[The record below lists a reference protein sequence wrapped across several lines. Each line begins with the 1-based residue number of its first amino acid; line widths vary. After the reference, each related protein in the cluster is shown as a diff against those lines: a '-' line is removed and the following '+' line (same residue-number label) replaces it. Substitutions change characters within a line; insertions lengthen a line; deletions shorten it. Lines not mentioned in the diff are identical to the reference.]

1 MQYRFILVY
10 KPTDSDTVESRV
22 VYPIYGDDPNVS
34 IDRENGEWYYTRKLN
49 GKFTFER
56 GDYSWIMSQAFDG
69 TFTMRVTCSI
79 DGTNWLEYFVGNFSQ
94 ANLEVDLDNQKVTLD
109 GLTEGTYKVIEN
121 ARRDKYDLR
130 KIIPDTEAKE
140 VQGQI
145 HPALALV
152 DDRSESVIKSDI
164 YCNGASTANGYKDG
178 VTPLWGLRKN
188 INRNVN
194 GWVYN
199 GCFAEANVMLTDHA
213 SAANGR
219 YSNSV
224 NYGPVR
230 TSGYVI
236 NSVDGSL
243 DGRSGYTV
251 KVTVIKD
258 AQGLW
263 AVVSVLSDGSDVPVA
278 SATQFLGGDGTG
290 YYTPQSLV
298 FSSETPSTALNGV
311 EKIEVTFHYIFASL
325 LTFSSD
331 GVLGNCLE
339 TGPYYKGMRE
349 FNGSGLEV
357 TITTNTSDQ
366 PNGHRMVSGTDV
378 YFAPPQGDGWH
389 PLAEDNWNYASMW
402 YRITPSVQNGLL
414 DPSLVGEVR
423 WTRCWTIG
431 TCLKYL
437 LDKIS
442 THKVLFDENDFYS
455 RFLCPSDGKNPV
467 EGGEPFTWL
476 VCQKSD
482 VMNYGGV
489 GATRCI
495 VTLEWFLELLR
506 NAFNC
511 YWWLEK
517 RNDGKYDFKV
527 EHVEYFRKG
536 HSYVDDPTRDLIDI
550 TKIKTRRNFLFN
562 NEPAKRLSD
571 QTNRY
576 TFDLEEMVEKYT
588 YAWQGEGGSDE
599 FKGHPMFF
607 KAGWIEAGSSDN
619 REVDNIFADLAWLTL
634 NAGTDTE
641 SSKNYDGLFIFA
653 GYQRILESEFG
664 ENSAPTA
671 RNIDIPIPFRDM
683 HYNMWLTVPEG
694 QEVTLKAVLAGDV
707 VTIATYTGTGER
719 MMIAITSNTIVPGAI
734 MLRLDFGANYGN
746 VTVHRVH
753 GDEGNVY
760 QVPNTESRLTEG
772 LYLQNGPLAWPSLQC
787 AYLHYDVPA
796 AKWAYDSDDIEDA
809 TFVDGGMVKLIKK
822 QDVGVLPVPM
832 VAYEQR
838 LVDGIRTG
846 LGTGV
851 LDSATVNLGSRNAV
865 LTLRFK
871 IEQ

>member
-69 TFTMRVTCSI
+69 TYTMRVTCSI

-145 HPALALV
+145 HPALELV
-152 DDRSESVIKSDI
+152 DYRSENISISDVF
-164 YCNGASTANGYKDG
+164 CNGASTMGGYDSKHPDSGYKTNKKV
-178 VTPLWGLRKN
+178 VTDEGFYMYG
-188 INRNVN
+188 IF
-194 GWVYN
+194 
-199 GCFAEANVMLTDHA
+199 CEAEVTLETELA
-213 SAANGR
+213 AANGR
-219 YSNSV
+219 YAGQLAYGTTHVDFPGGESLDYIAPIGALENSNGYHLGIYVV
-224 NYGPVR
+224 NVGSPSWITMYRVVIEDPQGGTVVTNNVPLP
-230 TSGYVI
+230 TVI
-236 NSVDGSL
+236 NSPNSFTFRND
-243 DGRSGYTV
+243 T
-251 KVTVIKD
+251 IK
-258 AQGLW
+258 LM
-263 AVVSVLSDGSDVPVA
+263 
-278 SATQFLGGDGTG
+278 
-290 YYTPQSLV
+290 
-298 FSSETPSTALNGV
+298 
-311 EKIEVTFHYIFASL
+311 FHYIRATL
-325 LTFSSD
+325 LTMSAD
-331 GVLGNCLE
+331 GVEDNVLA
-339 TGPYYKGMRE
+339 TGPYYKGMRAFE
-349 FNGSGLEV
+349 GSGLEV

-455 RFLCPSDGKNPV
+455 RFLFPSDGKNPV

-664 ENSAPTA
+664 ENAAPTA
-671 RNIDIPIPFRDM
+671 RNIDIPIPFRNM

-719 MMIAITSNTIVPGAI
+719 MMIAITGNTIVPGAT

-746 VTVHRVH
+746 VMVHRVH

-772 LYLQNGPLAWPSLQC
+772 LYIQNGPLAWPSLQC

-809 TFVDGGMVKLIKK
+809 TFVDGGTVKLIKK

-871 IEQ
+871 IDQ

>member
-10 KPTDSDTVESRV
+10 KSTDSDTVESRV

-69 TFTMRVTCSI
+69 TYTMRVTCST

-152 DDRSESVIKSDI
+152 DYRSENISISDVF
-164 YCNGASTANGYKDG
+164 CNGASTMGGYKSDKNDWTNRKDVRSNDSWNFEG
-178 VTPLWGLRKN
+178 VYADAKVKMIDPTSE
-188 INRNVN
+188 VN
-194 GWVYN
+194 GLYAGVLNYRRIVYSGHSLTSVE
-199 GCFAEANVMLTDHA
+199 GCLTNENDCKIH
-213 SAANGR
+213 
-219 YSNSV
+219 
-224 NYGPVR
+224 
-230 TSGYVI
+230 
-236 NSVDGSL
+236 
-243 DGRSGYTV
+243 
-251 KVTVIKD
+251 
-258 AQGLW
+258 
-263 AVVSVLSDGSDVPVA
+263 VVSSVSSANYISIFVYLFDENGSSVTGVEYQVPG
-278 SATQFLGGDGTG
+278 TNNTG
-290 YYTPQSLV
+290 YYNPTSLAFDTFGTDPV
-298 FSSETPSTALNGV
+298 S
-311 EKIEVTFHYIFASL
+311 KIDIFFHYIRATL
-325 LTFSSD
+325 LTMSAD
-331 GVLGNCLE
+331 GVEDNVLA
-339 TGPYYKGMRE
+339 TGPYYKGMRAFE
-349 FNGSGLEV
+349 GSGLEV

-455 RFLCPSDGKNPV
+455 RFLSPSDGKNPV

-489 GATRCI
+489 GATRCP

-664 ENSAPTA
+664 ENAAPTS

-719 MMIAITSNTIVPGAI
+719 MMIAITGNTIVPGAT
-734 MLRLDFGANYGN
+734 MLRLDFGVNYGN
-746 VTVHRVH
+746 VMVHRVH

-772 LYLQNGPLAWPSLQC
+772 LYIQNGPLAWPSLQC

-796 AKWAYDSDDIEDA
+796 AKWAYDSDDIEEA
-809 TFVDGGMVKLIKK
+809 TFVEGGTVKLIKK

-871 IEQ
+871 IDQ